1 VKKIRVA
8 VVGVGYLGQFHAE
21 KYAKMEEVEL
31 VGVVDIDVSRAREMA
46 KRYRTQ
52 PLFHHADLFSKVQ
65 AVSVAVPTHLHHSIT
80 KDLFLQGIDVLL
92 EKPIASTLEETDE
105 LIRLAESKDRVLQVG
120 HLERFNGAWVASEKM
135 VQNPV
140 FIESHRLGPF
150 PGRGTDVNIVL
161 DLMIHDIDILL
172 NLVNSKVKE
181 IHAVGLSVLT
191 SCFDIANA
199 RIEFKNG
206 CVANLTASRVHK
218 DKIRRTRI
226 FQSNGTLTIDYLTQK
241 AFFTKK
247 MAPSESQETPEM
259 VTEEIPVIKVDALET
274 EIRSFLKSVRER
286 SKVRVSGRD
295 GKRALEVAFQ
305 IIEKIGKGPEKI
317 ESGGR

>member
-21 KYAKMEEVEL
+21 KYAKMEGVEL